1 MHDTQSD
8 RSADLV
14 PEILEREMRLIREA
28 IALVDS
34 GGSPRVV
41 LSNIQFGEALLDA
54 AQRLA
59 ADTRVRVIPL
69 WRSGEGADLAVERV
83 A

>member
-1 MHDTQSD
+1 MHDTPSD

-14 PEILEREMRLIREA
+14 PEILEREIRLIREA
-28 IALVDS
+28 IALVAS
-34 GGSPRVV
+34 GGSPRVI
-41 LSNIQFGEALLDA
+41 LSNIQFGETLLDP

-59 ADTRVRVIPL
+59 ADAHVRVVPL
-69 WRSGEGADLAVERV
+69 WRSGEGADLAVERG